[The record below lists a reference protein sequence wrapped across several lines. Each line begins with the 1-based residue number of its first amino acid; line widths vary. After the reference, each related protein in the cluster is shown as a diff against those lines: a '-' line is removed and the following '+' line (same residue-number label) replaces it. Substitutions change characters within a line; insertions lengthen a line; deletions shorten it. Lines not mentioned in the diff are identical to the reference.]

1 MTPFFSRGMSGI
13 AQCCAI
19 LALTNRKPIEEK
31 EKPMKRY
38 IVERTVNDEP
48 TGINWEFDTREEA
61 LAFFKQAAEDLPRE
75 WKTEKQSSCTPL
87 TDTWAYELS
96 ACPDGDPDDWA
107 AWDTLEVAE
116 WGPGDYEVECHLAS
130 IDDQIRMDDAGQAVK
145 DAAREEVKRAMASVD
160 GETAVELAEVIDEHA
175 YYLTAAQIRDALH
188 ESAEKIGAMPAVSP
202 SKVADIVDHLL
213 SEKEEED

>member
-75 WKTEKQSSCTPL
+75 WKTEKQSS
-87 TDTWAYELS
+87 S
-96 ACPDGDPDDWA
+96 
-107 AWDTLEVAE
+107 
-116 WGPGDYEVECHLAS
+116 
-130 IDDQIRMDDAGQAVK
+130 
-145 DAAREEVKRAMASVD
+145 
-160 GETAVELAEVIDEHA
+160 
-175 YYLTAAQIRDALH
+175 
-188 ESAEKIGAMPAVSP
+188 
-202 SKVADIVDHLL
+202 LL
-213 SEKEEED
+213 SPTPGLTSCQPAPMGTQTIGRRGTRLKLQSGDRAITKSNATSPALTIRSGWTTQARQSRMPREKR

>member
-61 LAFFKQAAEDLPRE
+61 LAFFKQAAEDREAVQLHSSHRHLGLRVVSLPR
-75 WKTEKQSSCTPL
+75 
-87 TDTWAYELS
+87 
-96 ACPDGDPDDWA
+96 
-107 AWDTLEVAE
+107 
-116 WGPGDYEVECHLAS
+116 WGPRRLGGV
-130 IDDQIRMDDAGQAVK
+130 G
-145 DAAREEVKRAMASVD
+145 
-160 GETAVELAEVIDEHA
+160 HA
-175 YYLTAAQIRDALH
+175 
-188 ESAEKIGAMPAVSP
+188 
-202 SKVADIVDHLL
+202 
-213 SEKEEED
+213 

>member
-1 MTPFFSRGMSGI
+1 
-13 AQCCAI
+13 
-19 LALTNRKPIEEK
+19 
-31 EKPMKRY
+31 MKRY

-61 LAFFKQAAEDLPRE
+61 LAFFKQAAGDLPRE

-116 WGPGDYEVECHLAS
+116 WGSGDYEVECHLAS

-202 SKVADIVDHLL
+202 SKVADIVDHRL

>member
-75 WKTEKQSSCTPL
+75 WKTEKQSSYSSHRHLGLRAVSLPR
-87 TDTWAYELS
+87 
-96 ACPDGDPDDWA
+96 
-107 AWDTLEVAE
+107 
-116 WGPGDYEVECHLAS
+116 WGPRRLGGV
-130 IDDQIRMDDAGQAVK
+130 G
-145 DAAREEVKRAMASVD
+145 
-160 GETAVELAEVIDEHA
+160 HA
-175 YYLTAAQIRDALH
+175 
-188 ESAEKIGAMPAVSP
+188 
-202 SKVADIVDHLL
+202 
-213 SEKEEED
+213 

>member
-1 MTPFFSRGMSGI
+1 M
-13 AQCCAI
+13 
-19 LALTNRKPIEEK
+19 E
-31 EKPMKRY
+31 
-38 IVERTVNDEP
+38 D
-48 TGINWEFDTREEA
+48 REA
-61 LAFFKQAAEDLPRE
+61 VQL
-75 WKTEKQSSCTPL
+75 TPL

-116 WGPGDYEVECHLAS
+116 WGSGDYEVECHLAS

-202 SKVADIVDHLL
+202 SKVVDIVDHRL